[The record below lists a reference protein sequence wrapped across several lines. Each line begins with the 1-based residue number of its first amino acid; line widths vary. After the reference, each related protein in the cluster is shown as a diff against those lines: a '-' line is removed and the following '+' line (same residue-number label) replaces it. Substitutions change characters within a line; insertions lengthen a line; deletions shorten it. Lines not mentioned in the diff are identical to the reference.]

1 MKLICRWKS
10 VPVAGLLATL
20 LTALVLA
27 AGQSPAGEDMP
38 VAGRTMVPR
47 AVLLLGGAGQL
58 GAEIARRLVDRGD
71 RVFVFTRP
79 GSDRSLVAGLPVAF
93 VEGDL
98 MEPDTIAAAF
108 RERRYDV
115 VISAVRVEDGD
126 TRFYEK
132 FLAPLTREMKAAGV
146 AHYLHSGAVGAGRN
160 AEKFQSL
167 GWEKVPGLLDR
178 LQDQGTG
185 EDLIRASGVPYTI
198 IRNTRLWP
206 GGTPA
211 TGKAVL
217 TEDDSVISPMTRGD
231 VAALTVGCIGIPAC
245 LGKTFHVQ
253 DDSLAWPPPKA
264 PTPESRAA
272 PPRE

>member
-1 MKLICRWKS
+1 MTLSRRWL
-10 VPVAGLLATL
+10 PALLAGLL
-20 LTALVLA
+20 LA
-27 AGQSPAGEDMP
+27 AGHTVTGGAAAPAGAAP
-38 VAGRTMVPR
+38 RT
-47 AVLLLGGAGQL
+47 VLVLGGAGQL
-58 GAEIARRLVDRGD
+58 GSEIARRLVDRGD

-126 TRFYEK
+126 PHFYEK
-132 FLAPLTREMKAAGV
+132 FLVPLTREMKAAGV
-146 AHYLHSGAVGAGRN
+146 SHYLHSGAVGAGRN
-160 AEKFQSL
+160 AEKFQGL

-178 LQDQGTG
+178 LKDQGTG
-185 EDLIRASGVPYTI
+185 EDIIRASGVPFTI

-253 DDSLAWPPPKA
+253 DDSLSWPPPRVPAPQA
-264 PTPESRAA
+264 PTLE
-272 PPRE
+272 

>member
-1 MKLICRWKS
+1 MPLINGLRS
-10 VPVAGLLATL
+10 IPLAGLLAALLATL
-20 LTALVLA
+20 LLPSLPLPASGQATA
-27 AGQSPAGEDMP
+27 PAGVMP
-38 VAGRTMVPR
+38 RT
-47 AVLLLGGAGQL
+47 VLLLGGAGQL
-58 GAEIARRLVDRGD
+58 GSEIARRLVDRGD

-79 GSDRSLVAGLPVAF
+79 GSDRTLVADLPVVF

-98 MEPDTIAAAF
+98 MRPDTIAAAF

-126 TRFYEK
+126 PRFYEK
-132 FLAPLTREMKAAGV
+132 FLEPLTREMKAAGV
-146 AHYLHSGAVGAGRN
+146 SHYLHSGAVGAGRN
-160 AEKFQSL
+160 AEKFQGL

-178 LQDQGTG
+178 LKDQGTG
-185 EDLIRASGVPYTI
+185 EDIIRASGVPFTI

-253 DDSLAWPPPKA
+253 DDSLSWPPPRVPVPQA
-264 PTPESRAA
+264 PA
-272 PPRE
+272 RE